1 MVWSTAYS
9 ILVQVC
15 RNAGTLF
22 FSNLILD
29 VNTMHS
35 TLRANNLLAKW
46 TLNWEPYVAAAHRLG
61 YSTYL
66 SKVAQISHLRIHCL
80 LEHFWIHS
88 PVDVTSR

>member
-1 MVWSTAYS
+1 MKRHAGKWVWSTAYS

-15 RNAGTLF
+15 WNAGTF
-22 FSNLILD
+22 FLILD

-35 TLRANNLLAKW
+35 TLRANNAKW
-46 TLNWEPYVAAAHRLG
+46 TLNWEPYIAAATWLF
-61 YSTYL
+61 YL
-66 SKVAQISHLRIHCL
+66 SKVAQIGHLRVHCL